1 LIDELLDLQRLEA
14 GAYDISLSEAVNI
27 QEILPNL
34 IEPFR
39 VRTGQREQT
48 LQVNLT
54 PDLPSLVSD
63 RPSLERI
70 LAELL
75 NNACKYT
82 PAGGEIVLSVCYKST
97 EAATI
102 FTISNPAE
110 IPAAQLPRIF
120 EKFYRVLKGDR
131 WQTGRYWVR
140 ASSSTEASRATTGN
154 NSS

>member
-1 LIDELLDLQRLEA
+1 LINELLDLQRLEA

-27 QEILPNL
+27 QDFLPDL

-82 PAGGEIVLSVCYKST
+82 PAGGEIVLSVSYKCT

-110 IPAAQLPRIF
+110 IPADQLPRIF
-120 EKFYRVLKGDR
+120 EKFYRIPKG
-131 WQTGRYWVR
+131 R
-140 ASSSTEASRATTGN
+140 ANASKF
-154 NSS
+154 